1 MSSLRDCH
9 PPNIMVGG
17 NGGIGYEAVKAL
29 LQSPKPYHV
38 FMGSRSL
45 DKAKTAIDTL
55 KKECP
60 DSSNTVEALQLD
72 LTSDDSIEK
81 AFKHVE
87 KTQGLLDVLINNAG
101 VYHWSERSHP
111 QT

>member
-1 MSSLRDCH
+1 
-9 PPNIMVGG
+9 
-17 NGGIGYEAVKAL
+17 
-29 LQSPKPYHV
+29 
-38 FMGSRSL
+38 MGSRSL
-45 DKAKTAIDTL
+45 DKAKTAIENL

-60 DSSNTVEALQLD
+60 ESNNTVEALQLD

-101 VYHWSERSHP
+101 VYSWIEQHTHETGPDSSQEPHLTWNSLVARSP
-111 QT
+111 FAKRSTRLTMST